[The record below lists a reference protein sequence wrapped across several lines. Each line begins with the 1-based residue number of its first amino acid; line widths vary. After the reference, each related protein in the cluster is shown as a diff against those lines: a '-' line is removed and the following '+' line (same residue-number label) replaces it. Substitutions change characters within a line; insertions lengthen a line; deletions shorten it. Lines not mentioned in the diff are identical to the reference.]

1 MTSSDLWPLA
11 LIPSDHINNNLFK
24 FFLETDIK
32 IAPVVTLS
40 ILSPHRSCHF
50 TFYIA
55 FDFSHGSGAGCS
67 WPGSG
72 QGRIINSLLSVCVL
86 LIAMIPSLSEVSQQL
101 ALSWGCDNAP
111 SHETINSGHFSSCPR
126 VVSVREVHLMCIL
139 CCNDLITDVW
149 WSDPGP
155 QVTIASVP
163 GISKHTRALQAHL
176 LYQELQIVGTVD
188 SKLVPKSR
196 ACPYRQRVLLEH
208 MNHCSVLRWCEWVT
222 CLRADTQ

>member
-1 MTSSDLWPLA
+1 MPLSRLRVRIENNHHSVLSLAACRDPLQYAAGPHCPGSKHKPMTSSDLWPLA

-126 VVSVREVHLMCIL
+126 VVSVREVHLMCI
-139 CCNDLITDVW
+139 CVAMI
-149 WSDPGP
+149 WSLMCDG
-155 QVTIASVP
+155 VT
-163 GISKHTRALQAHL
+163 Q
-176 LYQELQIVGTVD
+176 D
-188 SKLVPKSR
+188 
-196 ACPYRQRVLLEH
+196 
-208 MNHCSVLRWCEWVT
+208 LRWPAQHQCRGSVNTHEHIKHISYIRSLT
-222 CLRADTQ
+222 